1 MKLRAL
7 LKLLRLPFATKL
19 LSGNKVSMH
28 IWIRYFGDEFIVLF
42 EEVLDLMIDMGKIVE
57 FEPFL
62 LEFFSGG
69 LTVFVVGVVFF

>member
-1 MKLRAL
+1 
-7 LKLLRLPFATKL
+7 
-19 LSGNKVSMH
+19 MH